1 MRGLSFDIVIV
12 GAGPAGLA
20 AAASAARSG
29 ASIGLLDDNP
39 RIGGQIWR
47 GGIEQVPTLQARR
60 WMARATTDTI
70 TALQRARVLAPLS
83 TDTLLVEL
91 PDGAVKLHFKRL
103 ILATGA
109 RERFLP
115 FPGWTLPG
123 VMGAGGLQALV
134 KGGLPIEGQ
143 RVVVAG
149 SGPLLLAVAS
159 SLTQKGARVQ
169 YIAEQT
175 TWTKLAAFGLRL
187 PGYPKQLRQAS
198 ALGWGLRG
206 VPLHA
211 DAWVTGAHGTERL
224 ETVTI
229 QSRQGQTEI
238 ACDYLACGFGLW
250 PNTELATALGCEI
263 LDHAVRVDPWQHT
276 SRQDIY
282 CAGEATGIGGLDLAL
297 LEGQI
302 AGFAASGQGE
312 AARACLPERER
323 TQSFTRHLEHTFSL
337 RPELKKLSSADTII
351 CRCEDVTYQE
361 VQRHPGW
368 RSAKLQTRCGMGPC
382 QGRICGAATAFLF
395 GWTQDS
401 VRPPVTVGRVSSLI
415 HTQEDAHSH
424 QPEEDTQ

>member
-1 MRGLSFDIVIV
+1 MEELSFDIVIV

-39 RIGGQIWR
+39 RVGGQIWR
-47 GGIEQVPTLQARR
+47 GGSEQVHTLQARR

-83 TDTLLVEL
+83 TETLLVEL

-134 KGGLPIEGQ
+134 KGGLPIAGQ

-159 SLTQKGARVQ
+159 YLTQKGARIQ

-175 TWTKLAAFGLRL
+175 PWAKLAAFGLRL
-187 PGYPKQLRQAS
+187 PGYPKQLKQAS
-198 ALGWGLRG
+198 ALGWSLRG

-211 DAWVTGAHGTERL
+211 DAWVTGAHGAERL

-250 PNTELATALGCEI
+250 PNTELAASLGCEI
-263 LDHAVRVDPWQHT
+263 LDHAVRVDPWQQT
-276 SRQDIY
+276 SRRDIY

-302 AGFAASGQGE
+302 AGFAASGQQD
-312 AARACLPERER
+312 AARTCLPERER
-323 TQSFTRHLEHTFSL
+323 TRSFARHLEHTFSL
-337 RPELKKLSSADTII
+337 RPELKKLPAADTII

-368 RSAKLQTRCGMGPC
+368 RSAKLQARCGMGPC
-382 QGRICGAATAFLF
+382 QGRICGTATVFLF

-401 VRPPVTVGRVSSLI
+401 VRPPVTVGRVASLI
-415 HTQEDAHSH
+415 HTQEDAHH
-424 QPEEDTQ
+424 NHAEESTQ